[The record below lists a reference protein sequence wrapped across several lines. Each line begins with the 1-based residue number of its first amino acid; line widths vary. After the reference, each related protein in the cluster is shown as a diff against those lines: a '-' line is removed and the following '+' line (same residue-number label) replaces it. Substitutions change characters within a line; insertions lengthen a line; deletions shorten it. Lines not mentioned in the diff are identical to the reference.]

1 MPKMTLS
8 LEKKFIINFDREVS
22 EQKWLTRRLTRLIMW
37 HLKFLP
43 PKVLKRLFLKESSS
57 TFSSPDCI
65 EKAVLPKLNWF
76 LLFDII
82 GET

>member
-1 MPKMTLS
+1 MVNQAVNQADHVASK
-8 LEKKFIINFDREVS
+8 VS
-22 EQKWLTRRLTRLIMW
+22 
-37 HLKFLP
+37 P
-43 PKVLKRLFLKESSS
+43 PKVLERLFLKESSS